1 MAGSIERYQQFYVD
15 MNLERAGLFE
25 AIQRK
30 FAPQTVLYPGCS
42 IHITPSFYFPHV
54 VYVDQMDS
62 ACAFFEDAAGVMEI
76 IRRRKHYSKSGY
88 VRFIPQDFT
97 TLLPILENSYDLLMS
112 IYAGGIARACQQYL
126 RVGGLL
132 LTDNH
137 LDDGGEAVCDGGYEL
152 VGVVRQVGGNFRI
165 GEDDLEAYFV
175 AKKPVTN
182 RAHAKYG
189 STRPEYRK
197 NADYY
202 VFRRVIAPKM

>member
-1 MAGSIERYQQFYVD
+1 MGNAIEIYQQFYVE
-15 MNLERAGLFE
+15 MKLERTGLFE
-25 AIQRK
+25 AVQRK

-62 ACAFFEDAAGVMEI
+62 AREFFEDEAGVMEI
-76 IRRRKHYSKSGY
+76 IRRRKHYPKSTY

-97 TLLPILENSYDLLMS
+97 TPLPILENSYDLLMS
-112 IYAGGIARACQQYL
+112 IYAGGIARTCQKYL

-137 LDDGGEAVCDGGYEL
+137 HDDAGEAARDGGYEL

-165 GEDDLEAYFV
+165 GEDGLEAYFV

-182 RAHAKYG
+182 KAHAKYG

-202 VFRRVIAPKM
+202 VFRRVGKGI

>member
-1 MAGSIERYQQFYVD
+1 MSNLGDAIQNYQQFYME

-25 AIQRK
+25 AVRRK
-30 FAPQTVLYPGCS
+30 YNPQTVLYPGCS
-42 IHITPSFYFPHV
+42 IHVTPSFYFPHV

-62 ACAFFEDAAGVMEI
+62 AREFFEDAAGVMEI
-76 IRRRKHYSKSGY
+76 IRRRKHHSKSSY

-97 TLLPILENSYDLLMS
+97 TPLPILDNSYDLVIS
-112 IYAGGIARACQQYL
+112 IYAGGIARACQKYL
-126 RVGGLL
+126 RAGGLL

-137 LDDGGEAVCDGGYEL
+137 HDDGGEAARDEGYEL
-152 VGVVRQVGGNFRI
+152 IGVVRQVGGNFRI
-165 GEDDLEAYFV
+165 GEDDLEVYFV

-182 RAHAKYG
+182 KAHAKYG

-202 VFRRVIAPKM
+202 VFRRVG